1 MQYYTA
7 MKRDLRNM
15 NVKSSPRYTV
25 KYRKRKD
32 EVDQKTIDKH
42 LWEEKYIWIYVC
54 IYLLVYNENVP
65 ERTEEAGNIN
75 CLQGGKLGDWGT
87 EVERTGHC
95 IVFKKIGSCEF
106 IIC

>member
-1 MQYYTA
+1 M
-7 MKRDLRNM
+7 
-15 NVKSSPRYTV
+15 
-25 KYRKRKD
+25 
-32 EVDQKTIDKH
+32 
-42 LWEEKYIWIYVC
+42 C